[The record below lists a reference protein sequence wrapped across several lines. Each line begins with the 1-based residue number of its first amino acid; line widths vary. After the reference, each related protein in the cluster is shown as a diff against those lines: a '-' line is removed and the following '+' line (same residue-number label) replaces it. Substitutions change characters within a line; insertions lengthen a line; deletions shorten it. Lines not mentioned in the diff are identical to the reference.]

1 MAVVIENIHNILYE
15 EYKECVFGEY
25 FAGMYQKN
33 WHYNYAE
40 NMLMKSVKNK
50 QLVGRYMEEIRISV
64 QSLLKTA
71 NLTSKKK
78 RIYAKLEEGL

>member
-1 MAVVIENIHNILYE
+1 MVIDNIHRLLYE
-15 EYKECVFGEY
+15 EYKECVYGEY

-40 NMLMKSVKNK
+40 NMLLKSVKNK
-50 QLVGRYMEEIRISV
+50 QLVIRYMEEIRSSV

-71 NLTSKKK
+71 NLSSKKK
-78 RIYAKLEEGL
+78 KVYTKL